1 MKVKDLIEK
10 LQAIDP
16 ELMVVRDGYEGGVT
30 EVVYVVV
37 EEVALNVN
45 EVGTTAN
52 TKLCMLTRKP
62 TGNMLAKNVRLLFTL
77 LEEKTK

>member
-10 LQAIDP
+10 LQAVDP

-37 EEVALNVN
+37 EGVALNVN
-45 EVGTTAN
+45 EVWYYGEHETLYADEKAN
-52 TKLCMLTRKP
+52 RQYAGKERALVVHIT
-62 TGNMLAKNVRLLFTL
+62 
-77 LEEKTK
+77 